1 MQRKIPIST
10 ERSPEEQARYENARN
25 RAQALRRFYEH
36 LILFAIVNLGL
47 FLIDFFTSPGSYWF
61 YWVTLGWG
69 IALAIHAYRVFFANR
84 VLTDEWE
91 EKKTREYMEK
101 DK

>member
-1 MQRKIPIST
+1 LQRKIPIST

-61 YWVTLGWG
+61 YWVTLGRLPDDAFPPRDLKPSPHTTP
-69 IALAIHAYRVFFANR
+69 IFYDPK
-84 VLTDEWE
+84 TD
-91 EKKTREYMEK
+91 
-101 DK
+101 